1 MSNTAVFCS
10 ESFLRAYTPI
20 SSNVDIDFIWPHLL
34 SFQNL
39 HIQDILGSKLYNTLQ
54 TKVYNATALNSY
66 EQALLELCRMA
77 LVWGTV
83 QQMLP
88 FLAIQIRNKG
98 VMENNA
104 ENATNTSLENLK
116 YLRHEAQKL
125 FEFYGQRIVDYLCD
139 NGNQFPDYTNPD
151 NPIFPNP
158 NSTYDSDLYLG
169 PSNGGEEWD
178 AIKFWRKYIK

>member
-1 MSNTAVFCS
+1 MAIATFVS
-10 ESFLRAYTPI
+10 ESFLRAYTPV
-20 SSNVDIDFIWPHLL
+20 SSNVDIDFIWPHITA
-34 SFQNL
+34 FQDL
-39 HIQDILGSKLYNTLQ
+39 HIQDILGSKLYTTLQ
-54 TKVYNATALNSY
+54 TKIAASTALNSY
-66 EQALLELCRMA
+66 EQSLLELCRMA

-98 VMENNA
+98 VMENNS
-104 ENATNTSLENLK
+104 ENSTNTSLENLK

-125 FEFYGQRIVDYLCD
+125 FEFYGQRIVDYLCL

-158 NSTYDSDLYLG
+158 NTTFKCDLYLG
-169 PSNGGEEWD
+169 PSNGGDDFD
-178 AIKFWRKYIK
+178 AMEFYRKYIR